1 MTITNQSSILS
12 KNLVQKNTP
21 LVSIIIGN
29 YNYDKFVGQAIESAL
44 NQTYKNVE
52 VIVVDDGSQDKS
64 REIIAKYENQ
74 IIPIYKENGGQP
86 SNYNAGFAASKGEI
100 ICFLDSDDF
109 FVLDKIE
116 KLVKIFQTSDEI
128 GWCFHSVKLVDKDNQ
143 SLPKVSVTQEYS
155 THECD
160 YRRLL
165 KSGKIPPCIPPSSAL
180 CFKRSILEKIL
191 PMPAPKIITNNDY
204 YVKFMAI
211 ALSKGFIL
219 GDALTVQKI
228 HGNNAATLRNDRKHL
243 KGRKLIYTGI
253 WIKQEFPHFSKFANK
268 MVAVGTA
275 LNWKAGNTDIENGE
289 AINQY
294 LSSISFWE
302 QCKMNFITLYYYLKN
317 QLQGR

>member
-1 MTITNQSSILS
+1 MISTSSNLS
-12 KNLVQKNTP
+12 ESSNVKNTP

-29 YNYDKFVGQAIESAL
+29 YNYDSFVGKAIESAL
-44 NQTYKNVE
+44 NQTYDNVE
-52 VIVVDDGSQDKS
+52 VIVVDDGSQDNS
-64 REIIAKYENQ
+64 REVIAKYENQ

-109 FVLDKIE
+109 FVSEKIE
-116 KLVKIFQTSDEI
+116 KLVKVFQSSDEI
-128 GWCFHSVKLVDKDNQ
+128 GWCFHSVKLVDKNDK
-143 SLPKVSVTQEYS
+143 SLPKVSVTQDYA
-155 THECD
+155 THQCD
-160 YRRLL
+160 YRGLL

-180 CFKRSILEKIL
+180 CFKRSILEQIL

-253 WIKQEFPHFSKFANK
+253 WIKQEFPIFRKFSEK
-268 MVAVGTA
+268 MVAVGMA
-275 LNWKAGNTDIENGE
+275 LDWKAGNNDIENSK
-289 AINQY
+289 AIKSFF
-294 LSSISFWE
+294 SSISVWQ
-302 QCKMNFITLYYYLKN
+302 QCKINFITLYYYIKN